1 MNGIDD
7 IFLNIKPINTS
18 KSQLV
23 KVLYAGNTGIAQSLS
38 KVIPITALK
47 LPNFEFTIIGD
58 GTDKK
63 RLERRNTSIG
73 S

>member
-1 MNGIDD
+1 M
-7 IFLNIKPINTS
+7 LK
-18 KSQLV
+18 
-23 KVLYAGNTGIAQSLS
+23 TGIAQSLS

-63 RLERRNTSIG
+63 RLEEEILQLELKMYT
-73 S
+73 